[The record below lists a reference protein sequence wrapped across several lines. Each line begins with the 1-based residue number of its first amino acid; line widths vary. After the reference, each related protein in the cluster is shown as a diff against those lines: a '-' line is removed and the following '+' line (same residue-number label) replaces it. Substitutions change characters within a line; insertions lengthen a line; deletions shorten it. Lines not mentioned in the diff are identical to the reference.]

1 MLRVGV
7 QLNVVRFDDMVSGY
21 LGYDGRFQEQARN
34 NSFSGGLTL
43 RF

>member
-1 MLRVGV
+1 MLRVGA
-7 QLNVVRFDDMVSGY
+7 QLHVVRFDDMVSGY